1 MLRTSL
7 RSYLLDLAT
16 RVKLRRPPPFN
27 EWLYRDKGQ
36 IGAAEVSAEC
46 AAMDRSRYHLNAIPR
61 LLPIVTAAVI
71 GVSLSLATY
80 FAIAVGGTLGCWA
93 RYAMTN
99 LVQTVYGRDFPYA
112 TLSINLLG
120 SFLMGFLFI
129 ETLDRLTISPAL
141 RTGILTGVLGGY
153 TTFSTFE
160 METLL
165 LVEQGEPMRAVLYI
179 VLSVV
184 LGFLCA
190 FGGAYIARNL

>member
-1 MLRTSL
+1 MRQH
-7 RSYLLDLAT
+7 
-16 RVKLRRPPPFN
+16 V
-27 EWLYRDKGQ
+27 W
-36 IGAAEVSAEC
+36 
-46 AAMDRSRYHLNAIPR
+46 
-61 LLPIVTAAVI
+61 
-71 GVSLSLATY
+71 TY
-80 FAIAVGGTLGCWA
+80 TAIAIGGTFGCWA

-99 LVQTVYGRDFPYA
+99 LVQAIYGRNFPYA

-120 SFLMGFLFI
+120 SFLMGFLFV
-129 ETLDRLTISPAL
+129 ETLERLTISPAL

-165 LVEQGEPMRAVLYI
+165 LVEQGEPGRAVLYI
-179 VLSVV
+179 VLSVG

>member
-1 MLRTSL
+1 MRQ
-7 RSYLLDLAT
+7 
-16 RVKLRRPPPFN
+16 RV
-27 EWLYRDKGQ
+27 W
-36 IGAAEVSAEC
+36 
-46 AAMDRSRYHLNAIPR
+46 
-61 LLPIVTAAVI
+61 
-71 GVSLSLATY
+71 TY
-80 FAIAVGGTLGCWA
+80 FSIAVGGTLGCWA

-99 LVQTVYGRDFPYA
+99 LVQTICGRDFPYA

-129 ETLDRLTISPAL
+129 ETLDRLTISPVL

-165 LVEQGEPMRAVLYI
+165 LVEQGEPVRAVLYI
-179 VLSVV
+179 VLSVG